1 MTSPF
6 NAYYIR
12 TYTPLSDKLTYITV
26 NQVIT
31 LTRIFRENTD
41 IRRKKEIQ
49 PNLTASKMRKFSET
63 RHIHTAPN
71 EITNLVMT

>member
-6 NAYYIR
+6 NAYCIR
-12 TYTPLSDKLTYITV
+12 TYIPLSGKLTYITV

-63 RHIHTAPN
+63 RYIHTVTN
-71 EITNLVMT
+71 EITN

>member
-6 NAYYIR
+6 NAYCIR
-12 TYTPLSDKLTYITV
+12 TYIPLSGKLSYITV
-26 NQVIT
+26 NQAIT

-49 PNLTASKMRKFSET
+49 RNLTASKMRKFSET
-63 RHIHTAPN
+63 RYIHTAPN
-71 EITNLVMT
+71 KITN

>member
-6 NAYYIR
+6 NAYCIR
-12 TYTPLSDKLTYITV
+12 TYIPLSSKLLYITV

-31 LTRIFRENTD
+31 PTRIFRENTD

-49 PNLTASKMRKFSET
+49 PNLTASKMRKFSKI
-63 RHIHTAPN
+63 RYIHTAPN
-71 EITNLVMT
+71 KITN

>member
-6 NAYYIR
+6 NAYCIR
-12 TYTPLSDKLTYITV
+12 TYIPLSGKLAYITV
-26 NQVIT
+26 NQAIT

-41 IRRKKEIQ
+41 TTRRKEIQ
-49 PNLTASKMRKFSET
+49 RNLTASKMRKFSET

-71 EITNLVMT
+71 EITN

>member
-6 NAYYIR
+6 NAYCIR

-41 IRRKKEIQ
+41 TTRRKEIQ
-49 PNLTASKMRKFSET
+49 RNLTASKMRKFSET
-63 RHIHTAPN
+63 RYIHTVPN
-71 EITNLVMT
+71 EITN

>member
-6 NAYYIR
+6 NAYCIR
-12 TYTPLSDKLTYITV
+12 TYIPLSGKLAYITV
-26 NQVIT
+26 NQIIT
-31 LTRIFRENTD
+31 QTRIFRENTD

-63 RHIHTAPN
+63 RYIHTVPN
-71 EITNLVMT
+71 EITN

>member
-6 NAYYIR
+6 NAYCIR
-12 TYTPLSDKLTYITV
+12 TYTPLSGKLSYITV

-31 LTRIFRENTD
+31 STRIFRENTD

-49 PNLTASKMRKFSET
+49 PNLTASKMRKFSKI
-63 RHIHTAPN
+63 RYIHTAPN
-71 EITNLVMT
+71 EITN